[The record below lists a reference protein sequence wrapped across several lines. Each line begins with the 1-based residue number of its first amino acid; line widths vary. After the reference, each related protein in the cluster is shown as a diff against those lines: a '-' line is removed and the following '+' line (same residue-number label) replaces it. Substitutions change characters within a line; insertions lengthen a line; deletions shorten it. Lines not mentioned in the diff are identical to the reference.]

1 MSWIQAYVEANKDQ
15 VELIEALLLNA
26 GALSITLVD
35 NADEPIL
42 EPELGTTPI
51 WQHTRLIGLFA
62 QDTNKQQLQQNLS
75 QDISSLFQQENQP
88 KIRIV
93 ELEDKNWLNVWMD
106 DYHPIKFGSRLWVCP
121 SWSSPPDE
129 KAINLKLDPGLAF
142 GTGTHPT
149 TSLCLRYL
157 DKHIK
162 GGEQVLDFGC
172 GSGILGIAAVL
183 LGAKNFCG
191 IDIDPQAIQ
200 ASKNNAKRN
209 QLSDTSY
216 TLYLPEAHQQQEY
229 DWVIANILAAPLTQ
243 LAPKLAGYCKPKGRI
258 LLSGLLESQ
267 ADDILTTYRQWFD
280 LDTPEQ
286 DKEWILITGTKR

>member
-1 MSWIQAYVEANKDQ
+1 MSWIQAYVEAKKDQ

-26 GALSITLVD
+26 GALSITLAD

-62 QDTNKQQLQQNLS
+62 QNTDKQQLQQNLD

-88 KIRIV
+88 SIRIV

-121 SWSSPPDE
+121 SWTPPPDE
-129 KAINLKLDPGLAF
+129 QAINLKLDPGLAF

-162 GGEQVLDFGC
+162 GDEQVLDFGC

-191 IDIDPQAIQ
+191 VDIDPQAIQ
-200 ASKNNAKRN
+200 ASKDNAKRN

-216 TLYLPEAHQQQEY
+216 TLFLPESHKQQEY

-243 LAPKLAGYCKPKGRI
+243 LAPKLASYCKPKGRI

-267 ADDILTTYRQWFD
+267 ANDILGTYSQWFD

>member
-1 MSWIQAYVEANKDQ
+1 MSWIQAYVEANKEQ

-26 GALSITLVD
+26 GALSITLAD

-62 QDTNKQQLQQNLS
+62 QDTNKQQLQKNLN
-75 QDISSLFQQENQP
+75 QDISSLFQKENQP
-88 KIRIV
+88 NIRIV

-121 SWSSPPDE
+121 SWTPPPDE
-129 KAINLKLDPGLAF
+129 QAINLKLDPGLAF

-149 TSLCLRYL
+149 TSLCLSYL

-200 ASKNNAKRN
+200 ASKDNAKRN
-209 QLSDTSY
+209 QLSDASY
-216 TLYLPEAHQQQEY
+216 TLFLPESHKQQEY

-243 LAPKLAGYCKPKGRI
+243 LAPKLASYCKPKGRI

-267 ADDILTTYRQWFD
+267 ADDILKTYSQWFD